1 MESQAIAPRADAAA
15 VLTCFVIPG
24 LIAGGLSGAVVYG
37 DGPGVWPAAARGALI
52 GALGAG
58 LFGGVLSLALRAG
71 IESSTPASA

>member
-1 MESQAIAPRADAAA
+1 MSSTQEIAPRADAAA

-37 DGPGVWPAAARGALI
+37 EGPGVWPAAARGAVV

-58 LFGGVLSLALRAG
+58 LLGGVLALALRGG
-71 IESSTPASA
+71 IESSTQA